1 MWPVGPVRQ
10 PCIPTRFLAT
20 IDCSKIPVPILDYL
34 DDGGVRGGGLK
45 LDNSGFIREFAEECV
60 KIGMQLVQANDDPDI
75 R

>member
-20 IDCSKIPVPILDYL
+20 IDCSKIQVPILDYL
-34 DDGGVRGGGLK
+34 DDGGVRGGVETGE
-45 LDNSGFIREFAEECV
+45 FWFTREFAEECV